1 MGILKLLSRKDNMA
15 QPTKKEKQI
24 QASFA
29 RGFRSGTIAS
39 QKAIENLEQQI
50 EGISN
55 ERDRLYREL
64 NDVTE
69 NYNELKV
76 DYERNRILMGD
87 VEKLNTRID
96 EVEKRYTQ
104 LLQKYYRTLEEFKDY
119 AVDHT

>member
-1 MGILKLLSRKDNMA
+1 MA